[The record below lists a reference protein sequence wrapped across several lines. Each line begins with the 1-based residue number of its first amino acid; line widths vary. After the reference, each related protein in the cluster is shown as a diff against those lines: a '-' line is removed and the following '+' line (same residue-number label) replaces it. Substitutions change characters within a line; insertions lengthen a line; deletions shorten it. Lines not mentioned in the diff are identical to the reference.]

1 MCIAPD
7 GGRRLAGPET
17 AALKAAPHGIQPAG
31 LAKPAALPQKPP
43 NQRHPKS
50 DAAPFCMTADVE
62 AFMADFD
69 LGKIRNIGITA
80 HIDAGKTTTTERIL
94 YYTGVSH
101 RIGEVHD
108 GNTTTDYMDQ
118 ERERGIT
125 ITSAA
130 VTCEWKDHRI
140 NIIDTP
146 GHIDFNIEVN
156 RSLRV
161 LDGAI
166 FIIEGVAGVQPQSET
181 NWRLADRYNVPRI
194 IFINKLDRT
203 GADFFRAFAT
213 LKEKLDIV
221 ALPLQLPIGIEDSF
235 LGVIDLVEMKA
246 IIWEGGELGAKFH
259 DEEIPEAMKEQAAEY
274 RQNLLDTALSVDN
287 EAMEEYFD
295 KGDVSVETLKRC
307 IKAGAISGAFRPV
320 LCGTAFKNKGVQP
333 LLDAVLDY
341 LPSPVDVP
349 GIRVAPEEG
358 QDDDPNARRIKA
370 DPNAPFAGLAF
381 KIINDKYGTLTFV
394 RVYAGTLKSS
404 DTVMN
409 TTKGHKERIG
419 RMFQMHADKR
429 AEIKEVHAGDIAA
442 FVGLKDTGT
451 GDTLASSDDP
461 VVLERMAFPVP
472 VIDISVEPKTKEGVE
487 KMTLGL
493 QKLAGEDPSLRLKTD
508 QETGQTIL
516 SGMGEL
522 HLEIIIDRLKRE
534 YGVDANIGAPQV
546 AYRETISKS
555 HTETYTHKKQS
566 GGSGQYA
573 EVKIVFEPQERNEG
587 VLFENKVVGG
597 TVPKEYIP
605 AVEKGIRNQAD
616 TGVLAGFPTV
626 DFKYTLVDG
635 KYHDVDS
642 SALAFEI
649 AAKACFREGMKKA
662 GPIILEP
669 IMDVEITTPQ
679 DHVGD
684 VVGDLNRRRGQIQ
697 NQESSGST
705 VIVRAHVPLKEMF
718 GYISHLRSMTKGR
731 ASFTMQFHHYD
742 PVPRNI
748 ADEIMTKSA

>member
-1 MCIAPD
+1 MSGTPLE
-7 GGRRLAGPET
+7 R
-17 AALKAAPHGIQPAG
+17 
-31 LAKPAALPQKPP
+31 
-43 NQRHPKS
+43 
-50 DAAPFCMTADVE
+50 
-62 AFMADFD
+62 
-69 LGKIRNIGITA
+69 IRNIGITA
-80 HIDAGKTTTTERIL
+80 HIDAGKTTVTERIL
-94 YYTGVSH
+94 YYTGISH
-101 RIGEVHD
+101 KIGEVHD

-130 VTCEWKDHRI
+130 VTCEWKENRI

-161 LDGAI
+161 LDGAV

-203 GADFFRAFAT
+203 GADFFRAFDT

-221 ALPLQLPIGIEDSF
+221 ALAIQLPIGIEDTF
-235 LGVIDLVEMKA
+235 LGVVDLVEMNA
-246 IIWEGGELGAKFH
+246 IVWEGGELGARYH
-259 DEEIPEAMKEQAAEY
+259 VEEIPENLVEQAKEY
-274 RQNLLDTALSVDN
+274 RQILLDTALSVDN
-287 EAMEEYFD
+287 AAMEEYFEH
-295 KGDVSVETLKRC
+295 GDVAIATLKRC
-307 IKAGAISGAFRPV
+307 IKAGTIAGTFRPV

-333 LLDAVLDY
+333 LLDAVIDY

-349 GIRVAPEEG
+349 GISIAAGEG
-358 QDDDPNARRIKA
+358 EVDSDDNDRRRIKA
-370 DPNAPFAGLAF
+370 DAKAPFAGLAF

-394 RVYAGTLKSS
+394 RVYAGTLKSG

-409 TTKGHKERIG
+409 TTREHRERVG
-419 RMFQMHADKR
+419 RMFQMLADKR
-429 AEIKEVHAGDIAA
+429 AEIKEVMAGDIAA

-451 GDTLASSDDP
+451 GDTLASQDDP

-472 VIDISVEPKTKEGVE
+472 VIDISVEPKTKDSVD
-487 KMTLGL
+487 KMTMGL
-493 QKLAGEDPSLRLKTD
+493 QKLAGEDPSLRLRTD
-508 QETGQTIL
+508 QESGQTIL

-534 YGVDANIGAPQV
+534 YGVEANIGAPQV
-546 AYRETISKS
+546 AYRETISKA
-555 HTETYTHKKQS
+555 HTETYTHKKQT

-573 EVKIVFEPQERNEG
+573 EVKVVFAPLERNGG
-587 VLFENKVVGG
+587 VVFENKVVGG
-597 TVPKEYIP
+597 AVPKEYIP
-605 AVEKGIRNQAD
+605 AVEKGIKAQAD

-626 DFKYTLVDG
+626 DFKYTLIDG

-662 GPIILEP
+662 GPLILEP
-669 IMDVEITTPQ
+669 VMDVEVTTPQ

-684 VVGDLNRRRGQIQ
+684 VVGDINRRRGMIQ
-697 NQESSGST
+697 NQESAGST

-718 GYISHLRSMTKGR
+718 GYISDLRSMTKGR
-731 ASFTMQFHHYD
+731 ASFTMQFHHYE

-748 ADEIMTKSA
+748 ADEIMAKSA

>member
-1 MCIAPD
+1 MSC
-7 GGRRLAGPET
+7 GGSPVSA
-17 AALKAAPHGIQPAG
+17 
-31 LAKPAALPQKPP
+31 
-43 NQRHPKS
+43 KS
-50 DAAPFCMTADVE
+50 D
-62 AFMADFD
+62 
-69 LGKIRNIGITA
+69 LSLIRNIGITA

-101 RIGEVHD
+101 KIGEVHE
-108 GNTTTDYMDQ
+108 GNTTTDYMAQ

-130 VTCEWKDHRI
+130 VTCEWEGHRI

-203 GADFFRAFAT
+203 GADFYYAFST

-221 ALPLQLPIGIEDSF
+221 AIPLQLPIGAEENFVGVVDLIE
-235 LGVIDLVEMKA
+235 MRA

-259 DEEIPEAMKEQAAEY
+259 YEEIPADLKEKAAEA
-274 RQNLLDTALSVDN
+274 RQNLLDTALSVDDA
-287 EAMEEYFD
+287 AMEEYFD
-295 KGDVSVETLKRC
+295 KGDVDVATLKRC
-307 IKAGAISGAFRPV
+307 IKKGTIKGDFRPV

-333 LLDAVLDY
+333 LLDAVIDF
-341 LPSPVDVP
+341 LPAPNDVEGIRIAPPEDEEVDENKLPIIPVDP
-349 GIRVAPEEG
+349 DG
-358 QDDDPNARRIKA
+358 K
-370 DPNAPFAGLAF
+370 FAGLAF

-394 RVYAGTLKSS
+394 RVYRGVLKTG
-404 DTVMN
+404 DTVLN

-419 RMFQMHADKR
+419 RIYQMHADKR
-429 AEIKEVHAGDIAA
+429 EELSEVHAGDIAA
-442 FVGLKDTGT
+442 FVGLKDSQT
-451 GDTLASSDDP
+451 GDTLADPADP
-461 VVLERMAFPVP
+461 VVLERMSFPIP
-472 VIDISVEPKTKEGVE
+472 VIDISVEPKTKDGVE
-487 KMTLGL
+487 KMTLAL
-493 QKLAGEDPSLRLKTD
+493 QKLSGEDPSLRLKTD

-522 HLEIIIDRLKRE
+522 HLDIIIDRLRRE

-546 AYRETISKS
+546 AYRETITKP

-566 GGSGQYA
+566 GGSGQFA
-573 EVKIVFEPQERNEG
+573 EVKIEFAPVERNEG
-587 VLFENKVVGG
+587 ISFENKVVGG

-605 AVEKGIRNQAD
+605 AVDKGIQAQAT

-626 DFKYTLVDG
+626 DFKFTLLDG

-662 GPIILEP
+662 GPVILEP
-669 IMDVEITTPQ
+669 IMDVEVTTPN

-684 VVGDLNRRRGQIQ
+684 VVGDLNRRRGMIQ
-697 NQESSGST
+697 SQETAGST
-705 VIVRAHVPLKEMF
+705 VMVRAAVPLKEMF

-742 PVPRNI
+742 PVPRNV
-748 ADEIMTKSA
+748 AEEIMAQSA

>member
-1 MCIAPD
+1 MST
-7 GGRRLAGPET
+7 GP
-17 AALKAAPHGIQPAG
+17 L
-31 LAKPAALPQKPP
+31 
-43 NQRHPKS
+43 
-50 DAAPFCMTADVE
+50 D
-62 AFMADFD
+62 
-69 LGKIRNIGITA
+69 KIRNIGITA

-108 GNTTTDYMDQ
+108 GNTTTDYMEQ

-161 LDGAI
+161 LDGAV

-203 GADFFRAFAT
+203 GADFYRAFAT
-213 LKEKLDIV
+213 LKEKLDII
-221 ALPLQLPIGIEDSF
+221 ALPLQLPIGVEDQF
-235 LGVIDLVEMKA
+235 IGVVDLVEMKA
-246 IIWEGGELGAKFH
+246 IVWEGGELGAKFH
-259 DEEIPEAMKEQAAEY
+259 DEPIPEAMADQVAEY
-274 RQNLLDTALSVDN
+274 RQLLLDTALSVDD
-287 EAMEEYFD
+287 AGMEEYFD
-295 KGDVSVETLKRC
+295 KGDVEVATLKRA
-307 IKAGAISGAFRPV
+307 IKTGAISGAFRPV

-341 LPSPVDVP
+341 LPSPIDVP
-349 GIRVAPEEG
+349 GIQIALEEG
-358 QDDDPNARRIKA
+358 EDETVERRRIKA
-370 DPNAPFAGLAF
+370 NPSAPFAGLAF

-409 TTKGHKERIG
+409 TTKGHRERIG

-429 AEIKEVHAGDIAA
+429 AEIKEVTAGDIAA

-451 GDTLASSDDP
+451 GDTLASADDP

-472 VIDISVEPKTKEGVE
+472 VIDISVEPRTKESVE

-534 YGVDANIGAPQV
+534 YGVEANIGAPQV
-546 AYRETISKS
+546 AYRETISKA
-555 HTETYTHKKQS
+555 HTEVYTHKKQT

-573 EVKIVFEPQERNEG
+573 EVKIVFEPLERNAG
-587 VLFENKVVGG
+587 VVFENKVVGG
-597 TVPKEYIP
+597 AVPREYIP
-605 AVEKGIRNQAD
+605 AVEKGIRFQAD

-626 DFKYTLVDG
+626 DFKYSLVDG

-649 AAKACFREGMKKA
+649 AAKACFRDGMKKA

-684 VVGDLNRRRGQIQ
+684 VVGDINRRRGMIQ
-697 NQESSGST
+697 SQESSGST

-718 GYISHLRSMTKGR
+718 GYISDLRSMTKGR

-748 ADEIMTKSA
+748 ADEIMAKSA

>member
-1 MCIAPD
+1 MP
-7 GGRRLAGPET
+7 RKFSLEKT
-17 AALKAAPHGIQPAG
+17 
-31 LAKPAALPQKPP
+31 
-43 NQRHPKS
+43 
-50 DAAPFCMTADVE
+50 
-62 AFMADFD
+62 
-69 LGKIRNIGITA
+69 RNIGIMA

-94 YYTGVSH
+94 YYTG
-101 RIGEVHD
+101 RTYKIGEVHE
-108 GNTTTDYMDQ
+108 GAAVMDWMEQ
-118 ERERGIT
+118 EQERGIT

-130 VTCEWKDHRI
+130 TTATWKDHRI

-161 LDGAI
+161 LDGAV

-203 GADFFRAFAT
+203 GADYFRALGT

-221 ALPLQLPIGIEDSF
+221 AVPLQLPVGIEDKF
-235 LGVIDLVEMKA
+235 VGVVDLVEMKA
-246 IIWEGGELGAKFH
+246 IVWDGSELGASFH
-259 DEEIPEAMKEQAAEY
+259 DEPIPAELEAQAKEY
-274 RQNLLDTALSVDN
+274 RQNLLDTALSVDDA
-287 EAMEEYFD
+287 AMEEYFD

-307 IKAGAISGAFRPV
+307 IKAGTIAGTFRPV

-341 LPSPVDVP
+341 LPSPIDVP
-349 GIRVAPEEG
+349 GISVAAEEG
-358 QDDDPNARRIKA
+358 EDESAEHERRRIKA

-394 RVYAGTLKSS
+394 RVYAGTLRSG
-404 DTVMN
+404 DTVLN
-409 TTKGHKERIG
+409 TTKGNRERIG

-429 AEIKEVHAGDIAA
+429 AEIKEVQAGDIAA

-451 GDTLASSDDP
+451 GDTLASQQDP

-472 VIDISVEPKTKEGVE
+472 VIDISVEPRTKESVE
-487 KMTLGL
+487 KMSLGL
-493 QKLAGEDPSLRLKTD
+493 QKLAAEDPSLRLRTD

-534 YGVDANIGAPQV
+534 YNVEANIGAPQV
-546 AYRETISKS
+546 AYRETVTRS
-555 HTETYTHKKQS
+555 HTETYTHKKQT

-573 EVKIVFEPQERNEG
+573 EVKITFEPLERNGGVVFENA
-587 VLFENKVVGG
+587 VVGG
-597 TVPKEYIP
+597 SVPREYVP
-605 AVEKGIRNQAD
+605 AVEKGIKNQAD

-626 DFKYTLVDG
+626 DFKATLVDG

-649 AAKACFREGMKKA
+649 AAKACFRDGMKKA

-684 VVGDLNRRRGQIQ
+684 VVGDLNRRRGMIQ

-718 GYISHLRSMTKGR
+718 GYISDLRSMTKGR

-748 ADEIMTKSA
+748 ADEIMAKSA

>member
-1 MCIAPD
+1 
-7 GGRRLAGPET
+7 
-17 AALKAAPHGIQPAG
+17 
-31 LAKPAALPQKPP
+31 
-43 NQRHPKS
+43 
-50 DAAPFCMTADVE
+50 
-62 AFMADFD
+62 
-69 LGKIRNIGITA
+69 
-80 HIDAGKTTTTERIL
+80 
-94 YYTGVSH
+94 
-101 RIGEVHD
+101 
-108 GNTTTDYMDQ
+108 
-118 ERERGIT
+118 
-125 ITSAA
+125 
-130 VTCEWKDHRI
+130 
-140 NIIDTP
+140 
-146 GHIDFNIEVN
+146 
-156 RSLRV
+156 
-161 LDGAI
+161 
-166 FIIEGVAGVQPQSET
+166 
-181 NWRLADRYNVPRI
+181 
-194 IFINKLDRT
+194 
-203 GADFFRAFAT
+203 
-213 LKEKLDIV
+213 
-221 ALPLQLPIGIEDSF
+221 
-235 LGVIDLVEMKA
+235 
-246 IIWEGGELGAKFH
+246 
-259 DEEIPEAMKEQAAEY
+259 
-274 RQNLLDTALSVDN
+274 
-287 EAMEEYFD
+287 MEEYFD
-295 KGDVSVETLKRC
+295 KGDVSVATLKRC
-307 IKAGAISGAFRPV
+307 IKAGAITGAFRPV

-349 GIRVAPEEG
+349 GIMVAPPEGEE
-358 QDDDPNARRIKA
+358 QDPNARRIKA
-370 DPNAPFAGLAF
+370 DVTAPFSGLAF

-394 RVYAGTLKSS
+394 RVYSGTLKSS

-451 GDTLASSDDP
+451 GDTLAAAEDP

-522 HLEIIIDRLKRE
+522 HLEIIIDRLRRE

-573 EVKIVFEPQERNEG
+573 EVKIIFEPQERNEG

-626 DFKYTLVDG
+626 DFKYTLIDG

-684 VVGDLNRRRGQIQ
+684 VVGDLNRRRGMIQ

-705 VIVRAHVPLKEMF
+705 IIVRAHVPLKEMF

>member
-1 MCIAPD
+1 
-7 GGRRLAGPET
+7 
-17 AALKAAPHGIQPAG
+17 
-31 LAKPAALPQKPP
+31 
-43 NQRHPKS
+43 
-50 DAAPFCMTADVE
+50 MTDTPL
-62 AFMADFD
+62 D
-69 LGKIRNIGITA
+69 KIRNIGITA

-94 YYTGVSH
+94 YYTGESH

-130 VTCEWKDHRI
+130 VTCNWKDTRI

-161 LDGAI
+161 LDGAV

-203 GADFFRAFAT
+203 GADFYRAFAT

-221 ALPLQLPIGIEDSF
+221 ALPLQLPIGIEDKF
-235 LGVIDLVEMKA
+235 LGVVDLVEMKA
-246 IIWEGGELGAKFH
+246 IIWEGGELGAKYH
-259 DEEIPEAMKEQAAEY
+259 YEDIPADLVESAAKYREE
-274 RQNLLDTALSVDN
+274 LLDTALSVDTV
-287 EAMEEYFD
+287 AMEEYFEN
-295 KGDVSVETLKRC
+295 GDVAIETLKKC
-307 IKAGAISGAFRPV
+307 IKRGTIDGTFRPV

-333 LLDAVLDY
+333 LLDAVIDY
-341 LPSPVDVP
+341 LPSPIDVP
-349 GIRVAPEEG
+349 GIAVALDEG
-358 QDDDPNARRIKA
+358 VDESLHPDRRRIPANAK
-370 DPNAPFAGLAF
+370 APFAGLAF

-394 RVYAGTLKSS
+394 RVYAGTLKSG

-409 TTKGHKERIG
+409 TTKGHRERIG

-429 AEIKEVHAGDIAA
+429 AEIKEVEAGDIAA

-472 VIDISVEPKTKEGVE
+472 VIDISVEPRTKEAVE

-493 QKLAGEDPSLRLKTD
+493 QKLAGEDPSLRLRTD

-522 HLEIIIDRLKRE
+522 HLEIIIDRLRRE
-534 YGVDANIGAPQV
+534 YGVDCAIGAPQV
-546 AYRETISKS
+546 AYRETISKPW
-555 HTETYTHKKQS
+555 TETYTHKKQS

-573 EVKIVFEPQERNEG
+573 EVKIIFEPMDRNGG
-587 VLFENKVVGG
+587 VVFENKVVGG
-597 TVPKEYIP
+597 SVPREYIP
-605 AVEKGIRNQAD
+605 AVEKGIKVQAD

-662 GPIILEP
+662 SPIILEP
-669 IMDVEITTPQ
+669 IMDVEVTTPQ

-705 VIVRAHVPLKEMF
+705 VIVRAQAPLKEMF

-748 ADEIMTKSA
+748 ADEIMAKSA

>member
-1 MCIAPD
+1 MSVISE
-7 GGRRLAGPET
+7 L
-17 AALKAAPHGIQPAG
+17 
-31 LAKPAALPQKPP
+31 
-43 NQRHPKS
+43 S
-50 DAAPFCMTADVE
+50 
-62 AFMADFD
+62 
-69 LGKIRNIGITA
+69 KIRNIGITA

-101 RIGEVHD
+101 RIGEVHE

-161 LDGAI
+161 LDGAV

-181 NWRLADRYNVPRI
+181 NWRLADRYRVPRI

-203 GADFFRAFAT
+203 GADFYRAFDT

-221 ALPLQLPIGIEDSF
+221 ALPLQLPIGIEESF
-235 LGVIDLVEMKA
+235 VGVVDLVEMRA
-246 IIWEGGELGAKFH
+246 IVWEGGELGAKFGYQDIPADLKERA
-259 DEEIPEAMKEQAAEY
+259 DEA
-274 RQNLLDTALSVDN
+274 RQLLLDTALAADN
-287 EAMEEYFD
+287 EAMEEYFE
-295 KGDVSVETLKRC
+295 KGDVSVATLKRA
-307 IKAGAISGAFRPV
+307 IKKGAISGEFRPV

-341 LPSPVDVP
+341 LPAPDEVE
-349 GIRVAPEEG
+349 GIRVAAEEG
-358 QDDDPNARRIKA
+358 HEDEDPTLRRLIRI
-370 DPNAPFAGLAF
+370 DPKAPFAGLAF

-394 RVYAGTLKSS
+394 RVYSGTLKSG
-404 DTVMN
+404 DMVMN
-409 TTKGHKERIG
+409 TTKDHKERIG

-429 AEIKEVHAGDIAA
+429 AEIKEVTAGDIAA

-451 GDTLASSDDP
+451 GDTLAASEDQ
-461 VVLERMAFPVP
+461 VILERMAFPVP
-472 VIDISVEPKTKEGVE
+472 VIDISVEPRTKDAVE
-487 KMTLGL
+487 KMTLAL

-522 HLEIIIDRLKRE
+522 HLEIIIDRLRRE

-546 AYRETISKS
+546 AYRETISKP

-573 EVKIVFEPQERNEG
+573 EVKIVFEPLERNAG
-587 VLFENKVVGG
+587 IVFENKVVGG

-605 AVEKGIRNQAD
+605 AVEKGIRMQSS
-616 TGVLAGFPTV
+616 TGVLAGFQTV
-626 DFKYTLVDG
+626 DFKYTLTDG

-662 GPIILEP
+662 SPVILEP
-669 IMDVEITTPQ
+669 IMDVEVTTPQ

-684 VVGDLNRRRGQIQ
+684 VVGDLNRRRGMIQ

-705 VIVRAHVPLKEMF
+705 ILVRAQVPLKEMF

-748 ADEIMTKSA
+748 ADEIMSKSA

>member
-1 MCIAPD
+1 MS
-7 GGRRLAGPET
+7 ET
-17 AALKAAPHGIQPAG
+17 APNP
-31 LAKPAALPQKPP
+31 LA
-43 NQRHPKS
+43 R
-50 DAAPFCMTADVE
+50 
-62 AFMADFD
+62 
-69 LGKIRNIGITA
+69 IRNIGITA

-108 GNTTTDYMDQ
+108 GNTTTDYMEQ

-130 VTCEWKDHRI
+130 VTCEWKETRI

-161 LDGAI
+161 LDGAV

-203 GADFFRAFAT
+203 GADFYRAFDT
-213 LKEKLDIV
+213 LKEKLDII
-221 ALPLQLPIGIEDSF
+221 ALPLQLPIGIEDQF
-235 LGVIDLVEMKA
+235 IGVVDLVEMKA
-246 IIWEGGELGAKFH
+246 IVWEGGELGAKFH
-259 DEEIPEAMKEQAAEY
+259 DEEIPADMMEKAAEA
-274 RQNLLDTALSVDN
+274 RVVLLDTALSVDTV
-287 EAMEEYFD
+287 AMEEFFD

-307 IKAGAISGAFRPV
+307 IKLGTISGAFRPV

-333 LLDAVLDY
+333 LLDGVLDY
-341 LPSPVDVP
+341 LPSPIDVP
-349 GIRVAPEEG
+349 GIKVAAEEDDAPDRVLRVIPA
-358 QDDDPNARRIKA
+358 NSS
-370 DPNAPFAGLAF
+370 APFAGLAF

-394 RVYAGTLKSS
+394 RVYAGTLKSG

-409 TTKGHKERIG
+409 TTKDHKERIG

-451 GDTLASSDDP
+451 GDTLASADDP
-461 VVLERMAFPVP
+461 VILERMSFPVP
-472 VIDISVEPKTKEGVE
+472 VIDISVEPKTKDGVE

-508 QETGQTIL
+508 QESGQTIL

-522 HLEIIIDRLKRE
+522 HLEIIIDRLRRE
-534 YGVDANIGAPQV
+534 YGVEANIGAPQV

-555 HTETYTHKKQS
+555 HTETYTHKKQT

-573 EVKIVFEPQERNEG
+573 EVKILFEPQERNAG

-605 AVEKGIRNQAD
+605 AVEKGIRNQAE

-626 DFKYTLVDG
+626 DFKYSLVDG

-649 AAKACFREGMKKA
+649 AAKACFRDGMKRA
-662 GPIILEP
+662 APIILEP
-669 IMDVEITTPQ
+669 IMEVEVTTPQ

-684 VVGDLNRRRGQIQ
+684 VVGDLNRRRGTIQ
-697 NQESSGST
+697 SQESSGST
-705 VIVRAHVPLKEMF
+705 VIVRANVPLKEMF
-718 GYISHLRSMTKGR
+718 GYINQLRGMTKGR

-748 ADEIMTKSA
+748 ADEIMAKSA

>member
-1 MCIAPD
+1 
-7 GGRRLAGPET
+7 
-17 AALKAAPHGIQPAG
+17 
-31 LAKPAALPQKPP
+31 
-43 NQRHPKS
+43 
-50 DAAPFCMTADVE
+50 
-62 AFMADFD
+62 MATS
-69 LGKIRNIGITA
+69 LEKIRNIGITA

-94 YYTGVSH
+94 HYTGVSH
-101 RIGEVHD
+101 KIGEVHD

-161 LDGAI
+161 LDGAV

-203 GADFFRAFAT
+203 GADFYRAFAT
-213 LKEKLDIV
+213 LKDKLDII
-221 ALPLQLPIGIEDSF
+221 ALPLQLPIGIEDKF
-235 LGVIDLVEMKA
+235 IGVVDLIEMKA
-246 IIWEGGELGAKFH
+246 IVWEGGDLGAKFH
-259 DEEIPEAMKEQAAEY
+259 DEPIPADLEEQAKEY
-274 RQNLLDTALSVDN
+274 RQLLLDTAVGVDDK
-287 EAMEEYFD
+287 AMEEYFEN
-295 KGDVSVETLKRC
+295 GDVSIETLKRC
-307 IKAGAISGAFRPV
+307 IKIGTISGAFRPV

-333 LLDAVLDY
+333 LLDAVLDF
-341 LPSPVDVP
+341 LPSPIDVP
-349 GIRVAPEEG
+349 GISVAAEEG
-358 QDDDPNARRIKA
+358 EEDGEFSDRRRIKA

-381 KIINDKYGTLTFV
+381 KIINDKYGALTFV
-394 RVYAGTLKSS
+394 RVYAGTLKSG

-409 TTKGHKERIG
+409 TTKDSRERIG

-429 AEIKEVHAGDIAA
+429 AEIKEVSAGDIAA

-451 GDTLASSDDP
+451 GDTLASSEDP

-472 VIDISVEPKTKEGVE
+472 VIDISVEPKTKEAVE

-508 QETGQTIL
+508 QESGQTIL

-522 HLEIIIDRLKRE
+522 HLEIIIDRLRRE
-534 YGVDANIGAPQV
+534 YGVDCNIGAPQV
-546 AYRETISKS
+546 AYRETITKP
-555 HTETYTHKKQS
+555 HTEIYTHKKQS

-573 EVKIVFEPQERNEG
+573 EVKVIFEPAERNAG
-587 VLFENKVVGG
+587 ISFENKVVGG
-597 TVPKEYIP
+597 SVPKEYIP
-605 AVEKGIRNQAD
+605 AVEKGIRVQAD

-626 DFKYTLVDG
+626 DFKYSLVDG

-669 IMDVEITTPQ
+669 IMDVEVTTPQ

-684 VVGDLNRRRGQIQ
+684 CVGDLNRRRGMIQ
-697 NQESSGST
+697 SQDSSGST
-705 VIVRAHVPLKEMF
+705 ILVRAHVPLKEMF
-718 GYISHLRSMTKGR
+718 GYISDLRSMTKGR

-742 PVPRNI
+742 PVPRNV
-748 ADEIMTKSA
+748 ADEIMKKSA

>member
-1 MCIAPD
+1 VST
-7 GGRRLAGPET
+7 GP
-17 AALKAAPHGIQPAG
+17 L
-31 LAKPAALPQKPP
+31 
-43 NQRHPKS
+43 
-50 DAAPFCMTADVE
+50 D
-62 AFMADFD
+62 
-69 LGKIRNIGITA
+69 KIRNIGITA

-108 GNTTTDYMDQ
+108 GNTTTDYMEQ

-130 VTCEWKDHRI
+130 VTCEWKEHRI

-161 LDGAI
+161 LDGAV

-203 GADFFRAFAT
+203 GADFYRAFAT
-213 LKEKLDIV
+213 LKEKLDII
-221 ALPLQLPIGIEDSF
+221 ALPLQLPIGVEDQF
-235 LGVIDLVEMKA
+235 IGVVDLVEMKA
-246 IIWEGGELGAKFH
+246 IVWEGGELGAKFH
-259 DEEIPEAMKEQAAEY
+259 DEPIPEDMADQVAEY
-274 RQNLLDTALSVDN
+274 RQLLLDTALSVDD
-287 EAMEEYFD
+287 AGMEEYFD
-295 KGDVSVETLKRC
+295 KGDVEVATLKRA
-307 IKAGAISGAFRPV
+307 IKTGAISGAFRPV

-349 GIRVAPEEG
+349 GIQIALEEG
-358 QDDDPNARRIKA
+358 EDETVERRRIKA
-370 DPNAPFAGLAF
+370 NASAPFSGLAF

-394 RVYAGTLKSS
+394 RVYSGTLKSS

-409 TTKGHKERIG
+409 TTKGHRERIG

-429 AEIKEVHAGDIAA
+429 AEIKEVTAGDIAA

-451 GDTLASSDDP
+451 GDTLASADDP

-472 VIDISVEPKTKEGVE
+472 VIDISVEPRTKESVE

-534 YGVDANIGAPQV
+534 YGVEANIGAPQV
-546 AYRETISKS
+546 AYRETISKP
-555 HTETYTHKKQS
+555 HTEIYTHKKQT

-573 EVKIVFEPQERNEG
+573 EVKITFEPLERNAG
-587 VLFENKVVGG
+587 VVFENKVVGG
-597 TVPKEYIP
+597 SVPREYIP
-605 AVEKGIRNQAD
+605 AVEKGIRFQAD

-626 DFKYTLVDG
+626 DFKYSLIDG

-649 AAKACFREGMKKA
+649 AAKACFRDGMKKA

-684 VVGDLNRRRGQIQ
+684 VVGDINRRRGMIQ
-697 NQESSGST
+697 SQESSGST

-718 GYISHLRSMTKGR
+718 GYISDLRSMTKGR

-748 ADEIMTKSA
+748 ADEIMAKSA

>member
-1 MCIAPD
+1 VPGTSLD
-7 GGRRLAGPET
+7 RL
-17 AALKAAPHGIQPAG
+17 
-31 LAKPAALPQKPP
+31 
-43 NQRHPKS
+43 
-50 DAAPFCMTADVE
+50 
-62 AFMADFD
+62 
-69 LGKIRNIGITA
+69 RNIGITA

-108 GNTTTDYMDQ
+108 GNTTTDYMPQ

-203 GADFFRAFAT
+203 GADFFRANAS

-221 ALPLQLPIGIEDSF
+221 ALPLQLPIGIEDKF
-235 LGVIDLVEMKA
+235 LGVVDLVEMKA
-246 IIWEGGELGAKFH
+246 VIWEGIELGAKYH
-259 DEEIPEAMKEQAAEY
+259 DEPIPADLLEQAKEY
-274 RQNLLDTALSVDN
+274 RQTLLDTALSVDDA
-287 EAMEEYFD
+287 AMEEYFD
-295 KGDVSVETLKRC
+295 KGDVEVATLKRC
-307 IKAGAISGAFRPV
+307 IKAGTISGAFRPV

-333 LLDAVLDY
+333 LLDAVVDY
-341 LPSPVDVP
+341 LPSPLDVP
-349 GIRVAPEEG
+349 GISIAAGEGEEDG
-358 QDDDPNARRIKA
+358 EYSDRRRIKA
-370 DPNAPFAGLAF
+370 DPDAPFAGLAF

-394 RVYAGTLKSS
+394 RVYSGTLKSG
-404 DTVMN
+404 DTVLN
-409 TTKGHKERIG
+409 TTKGHRERIG

-429 AEIKEVHAGDIAA
+429 AEIKEVIAGDIAA
-442 FVGLKDTGT
+442 FVGLKDTVT

-472 VIDISVEPKTKEGVE
+472 VIDISVEPRTKEAVE
-487 KMTLGL
+487 KMSLGL
-493 QKLAGEDPSLRLKTD
+493 QKLAAEDPSLRLRTD
-508 QETGQTIL
+508 QESGQTIL

-522 HLEIIIDRLKRE
+522 HLEIIIDRLRRE
-534 YGVDANIGAPQV
+534 YGVEADIGAPQV
-546 AYRETISKS
+546 AYRETITRP
-555 HTETYTHKKQS
+555 HTETYTHKKQT

-573 EVKIVFEPQERNEG
+573 EVKMTFEPLERNGG
-587 VLFENKVVGG
+587 VVFENKVVGG
-597 TVPKEYIP
+597 SVPKEYIP
-605 AVEKGIRNQAD
+605 AVEKGIRVQAD

-626 DFKYTLVDG
+626 DFKYVLVDG

-649 AAKACFREGMKKA
+649 AAKACFRDGMKKA
-662 GPIILEP
+662 APIILEP
-669 IMDVEITTPQ
+669 IMDVEVTTPN

-684 VVGDLNRRRGQIQ
+684 VVGDLNRRRGMIQ

-718 GYISHLRSMTKGR
+718 GYISDLRSMTKGR

-748 ADEIMTKSA
+748 ADEIMAKSA

>member
-1 MCIAPD
+1 
-7 GGRRLAGPET
+7 
-17 AALKAAPHGIQPAG
+17 
-31 LAKPAALPQKPP
+31 
-43 NQRHPKS
+43 
-50 DAAPFCMTADVE
+50 
-62 AFMADFD
+62 
-69 LGKIRNIGITA
+69 
-80 HIDAGKTTTTERIL
+80 
-94 YYTGVSH
+94 
-101 RIGEVHD
+101 
-108 GNTTTDYMDQ
+108 
-118 ERERGIT
+118 
-125 ITSAA
+125 
-130 VTCEWKDHRI
+130 
-140 NIIDTP
+140 
-146 GHIDFNIEVN
+146 
-156 RSLRV
+156 
-161 LDGAI
+161 
-166 FIIEGVAGVQPQSET
+166 
-181 NWRLADRYNVPRI
+181 VPRI

-203 GADFFRAFAT
+203 GADFYRAFDT

-221 ALPLQLPIGIEDSF
+221 ALPLQLPIGIEDNF
-235 LGVIDLVEMKA
+235 LGVVDLVEMKA

-259 DEEIPEAMKEQAAEY
+259 DEEIPADLKAKADEY
-274 RQNLLDTALSVDN
+274 RQNLLDTALSVDTV
-287 EAMEEYFD
+287 AMEEYFE

-307 IKAGAISGAFRPV
+307 IKQGAITGAFRPV

-349 GIRVAPEEG
+349 GIKVAPEEG
-358 QDDDPNARRIKA
+358 HEDDPNARRIKA
-370 DPNAPFAGLAF
+370 DPSKPFAGLAF
-381 KIINDKYGTLTFV
+381 KIINDKYGSLTFV
-394 RVYAGTLKSS
+394 RVYAGTLKSGDS
-404 DTVMN
+404 VLN

-429 AEIKEVHAGDIAA
+429 AEVKEVVAGDIAA

-451 GDTLASSDDP
+451 GDTLAAAEDP

-493 QKLAGEDPSLRLKTD
+493 QKLASEDPSLRLKTD

-522 HLEIIIDRLKRE
+522 HLEIIIDRLRRE

-546 AYRETISKS
+546 AYRETISKE

-573 EVKIVFEPQERNEG
+573 EVKIIFSPQERNEG
-587 VLFENKVVGG
+587 ILFENKVVGG
-597 TVPKEYIP
+597 AIPKEYIP
-605 AVEKGIRNQAD
+605 AVEKGIKNQAD

-662 GPIILEP
+662 SPIILEP

-684 VVGDLNRRRGQIQ
+684 VVGDLNRRRGMIQ

-705 VIVRAHVPLKEMF
+705 ILVRAHVPLKEMF

-742 PVPRNI
+742 PVPRNV
-748 ADEIMTKSA
+748 ADEIMAKSA

>member
-1 MCIAPD
+1 MSTMPLD
-7 GGRRLAGPET
+7 R
-17 AALKAAPHGIQPAG
+17 
-31 LAKPAALPQKPP
+31 
-43 NQRHPKS
+43 
-50 DAAPFCMTADVE
+50 
-62 AFMADFD
+62 
-69 LGKIRNIGITA
+69 IRNIGITA

-130 VTCEWKDHRI
+130 VTCEWKENRI

-161 LDGAI
+161 LDGAV

-181 NWRLADRYNVPRI
+181 NWRLADRYKVPRI

-203 GADFFRAFAT
+203 GADFYRAFAT

-221 ALPLQLPIGIEDSF
+221 ALPLQLPIGVEDGF
-235 LGVIDLVEMKA
+235 LGVVDLVEMKA
-246 IIWEGGELGAKFH
+246 IVWEGGELGAKYH
-259 DEEIPEAMKEQAAEY
+259 YEDIPADMAGLVEEH
-274 RQNLLDTALSVDN
+274 RQTLLDTALSVDT

-295 KGDVSVETLKRC
+295 KGDVSIETLKRC
-307 IKAGAISGAFRPV
+307 IKRGTIDGTFRPV

-333 LLDAVLDY
+333 LLDAVIDY

-349 GIRVAPEEG
+349 GIAVALEEG
-358 QDDDPNARRIKA
+358 EEDGDNPNRRRIPANPK
-370 DPNAPFAGLAF
+370 APFAGLAF

-394 RVYAGTLKSS
+394 RVYAGTLKSG
-404 DTVMN
+404 DMVQN
-409 TTKGHKERIG
+409 TTKGHRERIG

-429 AEIKEVHAGDIAA
+429 AEIKEVEAGDIAA

-451 GDTLASSDDP
+451 GDTLASNDDP

-472 VIDISVEPKTKEGVE
+472 VIDISVEPRTKEAVE

-493 QKLAGEDPSLRLKTD
+493 QKLAGEDPSLRLRTD

-522 HLEIIIDRLKRE
+522 HLEIIIDRLRRE
-534 YGVDANIGAPQV
+534 YGVDCNIGAPQV
-546 AYRETISKS
+546 AYRETISKP

-573 EVKIVFEPQERNEG
+573 EVKIIFEPLERNVG
-587 VLFENKVVGG
+587 VVFENKVVGG
-597 TVPKEYIP
+597 SVPREYIP
-605 AVEKGIRNQAD
+605 AVEKGIRVQAD

-649 AAKACFREGMKKA
+649 AAKACFRDGMKLA

-684 VVGDLNRRRGQIQ
+684 VVGDLNRRRGMIQ

-742 PVPRNI
+742 PVPRNV
-748 ADEIMTKSA
+748 ADEIMKKSA

>member
-1 MCIAPD
+1 VS
-7 GGRRLAGPET
+7 ET
-17 AALKAAPHGIQPAG
+17 PLD
-31 LAKPAALPQKPP
+31 
-43 NQRHPKS
+43 R
-50 DAAPFCMTADVE
+50 
-62 AFMADFD
+62 
-69 LGKIRNIGITA
+69 IRNIGITA

-101 RIGEVHD
+101 KIGEVHD
-108 GNTTTDYMDQ
+108 GNTTTDYMEQ

-130 VTCEWKDHRI
+130 VTCEWKDNRI

-161 LDGAI
+161 LDGAV

-203 GADFFRAFAT
+203 GADFYRAFDT

-221 ALPLQLPIGIEDSF
+221 ALPLQLPIGEEDKF
-235 LGVIDLVEMKA
+235 LGVVDLVEMKA

-259 DEEIPEAMKEQAAEY
+259 DEPIPADLAEKAAEY
-274 RQNLLDTALSVDN
+274 RQNLLDTALAVDD
-287 EAMEEYFD
+287 AGMEEYFE
-295 KGDVSVETLKRC
+295 KGDVSVETLKRA
-307 IKAGAISGAFRPV
+307 IKRGTIDGTFRPV

-333 LLDAVLDY
+333 LLDAVIDY

-349 GIRVAPEEG
+349 GIAVALEEG
-358 QDDDPNARRIKA
+358 QDEADHPDRRRIKA
-370 DPNAPFAGLAF
+370 DPKAPFAGLAF

-394 RVYAGTLKSS
+394 RVYSGTLRTG
-404 DTVMN
+404 DMVQN
-409 TTKGHKERIG
+409 TTKGHRERIG

-429 AEIKEVHAGDIAA
+429 AEIKEVEAGDIAA

-451 GDTLASSDDP
+451 GDTLASNDDP

-472 VIDISVEPKTKEGVE
+472 VIDISVEPRTKEAVE

-493 QKLAGEDPSLRLKTD
+493 QKLAGEDPSLRLRTD

-522 HLEIIIDRLKRE
+522 HLEIIIDRLRRE
-534 YGVDANIGAPQV
+534 YNVDCNIGAPQV
-546 AYRETISKS
+546 AYRETISKT

-573 EVKIVFEPQERNEG
+573 EVKIIFEPQERNAG
-587 VLFENKVVGG
+587 VTFENKVVGG
-597 TVPKEYIP
+597 AVPKEYIP
-605 AVEKGIRNQAD
+605 AVEKGIKVQAD

-662 GPIILEP
+662 SPIILEP

-684 VVGDLNRRRGQIQ
+684 VVGDLNRRRGMIQ

-705 VIVRAHVPLKEMF
+705 VIVRAQVPLKEMF

-748 ADEIMTKSA
+748 ADEIMAKSA

>member
-1 MCIAPD
+1 MA
-7 GGRRLAGPET
+7 ET
-17 AALKAAPHGIQPAG
+17 
-31 LAKPAALPQKPP
+31 
-43 NQRHPKS
+43 
-50 DAAPFCMTADVE
+50 
-62 AFMADFD
+62 D
-69 LGKIRNIGITA
+69 LNKIRNIGITA

-101 RIGEVHD
+101 KIGEVHD

-130 VTCEWKDHRI
+130 VTCAWKDHRI

-221 ALPLQLPIGIEDSF
+221 ALPLQLPIGIEDKF
-235 LGVIDLVEMKA
+235 LGVVDLVEMKA

-259 DEEIPEAMKEQAAEY
+259 DEPIPEDLAEKAAEY
-274 RQNLLDTALSVDN
+274 RQNLLDTALSVD
-287 EAMEEYFD
+287 EKAMEEYFD

-307 IKAGAISGAFRPV
+307 IKKGAIAGDFRPV

-341 LPSPVDVP
+341 LPSPIDVP
-349 GIRVAPEEG
+349 GIAVALDEG
-358 QDDDPNARRIKA
+358 EDEADHPDRRRIKA
-370 DPNAPFAGLAF
+370 DPKAPFAGLAF

-394 RVYAGTLKSS
+394 RVYAGTLKSG

-409 TTKGHKERIG
+409 TTKDHRERIG

-429 AEIKEVHAGDIAA
+429 AEIKEVEAGDIAA

-451 GDTLASSDDP
+451 GDTLAAAEDP

-472 VIDISVEPKTKEGVE
+472 VIDISVEPKTKESVE
-487 KMTLGL
+487 KMTIGL
-493 QKLAGEDPSLRLKTD
+493 QKLAGEDPSLRLRTD

-522 HLEIIIDRLKRE
+522 HLEIIIDRLRRE
-534 YGVDANIGAPQV
+534 YAVEANVGAPQV
-546 AYRETISKS
+546 AYRETIARS

-573 EVKIVFEPQERNEG
+573 EVKVIFEPLERNAG
-587 VLFENKVVGG
+587 IVFENKVVGG
-597 TVPKEYIP
+597 AIPKEYIP

-662 GPIILEP
+662 TPIILEP

-684 VVGDLNRRRGQIQ
+684 VVGDINRRRGTIQ
-697 NQESSGST
+697 SQESSGST
-705 VIVRAHVPLKEMF
+705 VVVRVQVPLKEMF
-718 GYISHLRSMTKGR
+718 GYISDLRSMTKGR

-748 ADEIMTKSA
+748 ADEIMSKSA

>member
-1 MCIAPD
+1 MSVTPLD
-7 GGRRLAGPET
+7 
-17 AALKAAPHGIQPAG
+17 
-31 LAKPAALPQKPP
+31 
-43 NQRHPKS
+43 
-50 DAAPFCMTADVE
+50 
-62 AFMADFD
+62 
-69 LGKIRNIGITA
+69 KIRNIGITA

-101 RIGEVHD
+101 KIGEVHD
-108 GNTTTDYMDQ
+108 GNTTTDYMEQ

-130 VTCEWKDHRI
+130 VTCEWKDTRI

-181 NWRLADRYNVPRI
+181 NWRLADRYKVPRI

-213 LKEKLDIV
+213 LKEKLDII
-221 ALPLQLPIGIEDSF
+221 ALPLQLPIGTEDHF
-235 LGVIDLVEMKA
+235 LGVVDLVEMKA
-246 IIWEGGELGAKFH
+246 IIWEGGELGAKYH
-259 DEEIPEAMKEQAAEY
+259 YEDIPADMAEVVEEH
-274 RQNLLDTALSVDN
+274 RQTLLDTALSVDT

-295 KGDVSVETLKRC
+295 KGEVSIETLKRC
-307 IKAGAISGAFRPV
+307 IKRGTIDGTFRPV

-333 LLDAVLDY
+333 LLDAVIDY

-349 GIRVAPEEG
+349 GIAIALEEG
-358 QDDDPNARRIKA
+358 EEDGDNPNRRRIPANPK
-370 DPNAPFAGLAF
+370 APFAGLAF

-394 RVYAGTLKSS
+394 RVYAGTLKSG
-404 DTVMN
+404 DMVMN
-409 TTKGHKERIG
+409 TTKGHRERIG

-429 AEIKEVHAGDIAA
+429 AEIKEVEAGDIAA

-451 GDTLASSDDP
+451 GDTLASNDDP
-461 VVLERMAFPVP
+461 VILERMAFPVP
-472 VIDISVEPKTKEGVE
+472 VIDISVEPRTKEAVE

-493 QKLAGEDPSLRLKTD
+493 QKLAGEDPSLRLRTD

-522 HLEIIIDRLKRE
+522 HLEIIIDRLRRE
-534 YGVDANIGAPQV
+534 YGVDCNIGAPQV
-546 AYRETISKS
+546 AYRETISKP

-573 EVKIVFEPQERNEG
+573 EVKIIFEPLERNTG
-587 VLFENKVVGG
+587 VVFENKVVGG
-597 TVPKEYIP
+597 SVPKEYIP
-605 AVEKGIRNQAD
+605 AVEKGIKVQAD

-626 DFKYTLVDG
+626 DFKYTLIDG

-649 AAKACFREGMKKA
+649 AAKACFREGMKNA
-662 GPIILEP
+662 TPIILEP
-669 IMDVEITTPQ
+669 IMDVEVTTPQ

-684 VVGDLNRRRGQIQ
+684 VVGDLNRRRGMIQ

-742 PVPRNI
+742 PVPRNV
-748 ADEIMTKSA
+748 ADEIMKKSA

>member
-1 MCIAPD
+1 MSLWEVRVSAHSE
-7 GGRRLAGPET
+7 LS
-17 AALKAAPHGIQPAG
+17 H
-31 LAKPAALPQKPP
+31 
-43 NQRHPKS
+43 
-50 DAAPFCMTADVE
+50 
-62 AFMADFD
+62 
-69 LGKIRNIGITA
+69 IRNIGITA

-94 YYTGVSH
+94 FYTGVSH
-101 RIGEVHD
+101 RIGEVHE

-161 LDGAI
+161 LDGAV

-181 NWRLADRYNVPRI
+181 NWRLADRYNVPRV

-203 GADFFRAFAT
+203 GADFYRAFDT

-221 ALPLQLPIGIEDSF
+221 ALPLQLPIGVEDGF
-235 LGVIDLVEMKA
+235 IGVVDLVEMKA
-246 IIWEGGELGAKFH
+246 IVWEGGELGAKFH
-259 DEEIPEAMKEQAAEY
+259 DEPIPADMVERANEA
-274 RQNLLDTALSVDN
+274 RQLLLDTALAADN
-287 EAMEEYFD
+287 EAMEEYFE
-295 KGDVSVETLKRC
+295 KGDVSVATLKRA
-307 IKAGAISGAFRPV
+307 IKKGTISGEFRPV

-341 LPSPVDVP
+341 LPAPDEVE
-349 GIRVAPEEG
+349 GIRVAAEEG
-358 QDDDPNARRIKA
+358 HEDEDPTLRRLIRIDSKA
-370 DPNAPFAGLAF
+370 SFAGLAF

-394 RVYAGTLKSS
+394 RVYSGTLKSG
-404 DTVMN
+404 DMVLN
-409 TTKGHKERIG
+409 TTKDHKERIG

-451 GDTLASSDDP
+451 GDTLASADDP

-472 VIDISVEPKTKEGVE
+472 VIDISVEPKTKDGVE
-487 KMTLGL
+487 KMTLAL

-522 HLEIIIDRLKRE
+522 HLEIIIDRLRRE

-546 AYRETISKS
+546 AYRETISKP
-555 HTETYTHKKQS
+555 HTEIYTHKKQS

-573 EVKIVFEPQERNEG
+573 EVKIVFEPLPRNDG
-587 VLFENKVVGG
+587 IVFENKVVGG
-597 TVPKEYIP
+597 TVPREYIP
-605 AVEKGIRNQAD
+605 AVEKGIRMQSS
-616 TGVLAGFPTV
+616 TGVLAGFQTV
-626 DFKYTLVDG
+626 DFKFTLTDG

-662 GPIILEP
+662 SPVILEP
-669 IMDVEITTPQ
+669 IMDVEVTTPQ

-684 VVGDLNRRRGQIQ
+684 VVGDLNRRRGMIQ

-705 VIVRAHVPLKEMF
+705 VLVRAQVPLKEMF

-748 ADEIMTKSA
+748 AEEIMTKSA

>member
-1 MCIAPD
+1 M
-7 GGRRLAGPET
+7 AGPD
-17 AALKAAPHGIQPAG
+17 
-31 LAKPAALPQKPP
+31 LA
-43 NQRHPKS
+43 H
-50 DAAPFCMTADVE
+50 
-62 AFMADFD
+62 
-69 LGKIRNIGITA
+69 IRNIGITA

-108 GNTTTDYMDQ
+108 GNTTTDYMEQ

-130 VTCEWKDHRI
+130 VTCQWKDHRI

-181 NWRLADRYNVPRI
+181 NWRLADRYNVPRL

-203 GADFFRAFAT
+203 GADFYRSFDT

-221 ALPLQLPIGIEDSF
+221 ALPLQLPIGIEDTF
-235 LGVIDLVEMKA
+235 TGLVDLVEMKA
-246 IIWEGGELGAKFH
+246 IVWEGGELGAKYH
-259 DEEIPEAMKEQAAEY
+259 DEPIPADLAVAAAEH
-274 RQNLLDTALSVDN
+274 RQTLLDTALSVDDA
-287 EAMEEYFD
+287 AMEEYFE

-307 IKAGAISGAFRPV
+307 IKAGTISGAFRPV

-349 GIRVAPEEG
+349 GIAVATEEG
-358 QDDDPNARRIKA
+358 DDETVERRRIKA

-394 RVYAGTLKSS
+394 RVYAGTLRSG
-404 DTVMN
+404 DTVQN
-409 TTKGHKERIG
+409 TTREHRERIG

-451 GDTLASSDDP
+451 GDTLASADDP
-461 VVLERMAFPVP
+461 VILERMAFPVP
-472 VIDISVEPKTKEGVE
+472 VIDISVEPRTKESVE

-493 QKLAGEDPSLRLKTD
+493 QKLAGEDPSLRLRTD

-522 HLEIIIDRLKRE
+522 HLEIIIDRLRRE
-534 YGVDANIGAPQV
+534 YSVEADVGAPQV
-546 AYRETISKS
+546 AYRETISRP
-555 HTETYTHKKQS
+555 HIEIYTHKKQT

-573 EVKIVFEPQERNEG
+573 EVKIGFEPLERNGG
-587 VLFENKVVGG
+587 VVFENKVVGG
-597 TVPKEYIP
+597 SVPREYIP
-605 AVEKGIRNQAD
+605 AVEKGIRVQAD

-626 DFKYTLVDG
+626 DFKYTLLDG

-649 AAKACFREGMKKA
+649 AAKACFRDGMKKA

-669 IMDVEITTPQ
+669 VMDVEVTTPQ

-684 VVGDLNRRRGQIQ
+684 VVGDLNRRRGMIQ

-705 VIVRAHVPLKEMF
+705 IIVRAHVPLKEMF
-718 GYISHLRSMTKGR
+718 GYISDLRSMTKGR

-748 ADEIMTKSA
+748 ADEIMAKSA

>member
-1 MCIAPD
+1 MAHSLD
-7 GGRRLAGPET
+7 GRRFAVSVTPLD
-17 AALKAAPHGIQPAG
+17 
-31 LAKPAALPQKPP
+31 
-43 NQRHPKS
+43 R
-50 DAAPFCMTADVE
+50 
-62 AFMADFD
+62 
-69 LGKIRNIGITA
+69 IRNIGITA

-101 RIGEVHD
+101 KIGEVHD

-130 VTCEWKDHRI
+130 VTCEWKDTRI

-203 GADFFRAFAT
+203 GADFYRAFDT
-213 LKEKLDIV
+213 LLEKLDIV
-221 ALPLQLPIGIEDSF
+221 ALPLQLPIGVEDGF
-235 LGVIDLVEMKA
+235 LGVVDLVEMKA
-246 IIWEGGELGAKFH
+246 IIWEGGELGAKYH
-259 DEEIPEAMKEQAAEY
+259 YEDIPADMAELVATH
-274 RQNLLDTALSVDN
+274 RQTLLDTALSVD
-287 EAMEEYFD
+287 EKAMEEYFD
-295 KGDVSVETLKRC
+295 KGDVSIETMKRC
-307 IKAGAISGAFRPV
+307 IKRGTIDGTFRPV

-333 LLDAVLDY
+333 LLDAVIDY
-341 LPSPVDVP
+341 LPSPIDVP
-349 GIRVAPEEG
+349 GIAVAVEEG
-358 QDDDPNARRIKA
+358 DDEEHIANRRRIKA
-370 DPNAPFAGLAF
+370 DPKAPFSGLAF

-394 RVYAGTLKSS
+394 RVYSGTLKSG

-409 TTKGHKERIG
+409 TTKDHRERIG

-429 AEIKEVHAGDIAA
+429 AEIKEVEAGDIAA

-451 GDTLASSDDP
+451 GDTLASADDP
-461 VVLERMAFPVP
+461 VILERMAFPVP
-472 VIDISVEPKTKEGVE
+472 VIDISVEPRTKEAVE

-493 QKLAGEDPSLRLKTD
+493 QKLAGEDPSLRLRTD

-522 HLEIIIDRLKRE
+522 HLEIIIDRLRRE
-534 YGVDANIGAPQV
+534 YGVDCNIGAPQV
-546 AYRETISKS
+546 AYRETISKA

-573 EVKIVFEPQERNEG
+573 EVKIIFEPLERNVG
-587 VLFENKVVGG
+587 VQFENKVVGG
-597 TVPKEYIP
+597 SVPKEYIP
-605 AVEKGIRNQAD
+605 AVEKGIRVQAD

-626 DFKYTLVDG
+626 DFKYTLIDG

-649 AAKACFREGMKKA
+649 ASKACFREGMKLA

-669 IMDVEITTPQ
+669 IMDVEVTTPQ

-742 PVPRNI
+742 PVPRNV
-748 ADEIMTKSA
+748 ADEIMKKSA

>member
-1 MCIAPD
+1 MS
-7 GGRRLAGPET
+7 E
-17 AALKAAPHGIQPAG
+17 
-31 LAKPAALPQKPP
+31 
-43 NQRHPKS
+43 KS
-50 DAAPFCMTADVE
+50 D
-62 AFMADFD
+62 
-69 LGKIRNIGITA
+69 LSLIRNIGITA

-101 RIGEVHD
+101 KIGEVHE

-130 VTCEWKDHRI
+130 VTCEWDGHRI

-161 LDGAI
+161 LDGAV

-203 GADFFRAFAT
+203 GADFYRAFDT

-221 ALPLQLPIGIEDSF
+221 AIPLQLPIGAEENF
-235 LGVIDLVEMKA
+235 VGVVDLVEMRA

-259 DEEIPEAMKEQAAEY
+259 YAEIPDELKEKAAEA
-274 RQNLLDTALSVDN
+274 RQELLDTALAVDN
-287 EAMEEYFD
+287 AAMEEYFD
-295 KGDVSVETLKRC
+295 KGDVDVATLKRC
-307 IKAGAISGAFRPV
+307 IKKGTISGEFRPV

-333 LLDAVLDY
+333 LLDAVIDY
-341 LPSPVDVP
+341 LPAPDDVAGIRIAPPEGEEVDENALPIIPVDP
-349 GIRVAPEEG
+349 DG
-358 QDDDPNARRIKA
+358 K
-370 DPNAPFAGLAF
+370 FAGLAF

-394 RVYAGTLKSS
+394 RVYRGVLRSGDS
-404 DTVMN
+404 VLN
-409 TTKGHKERIG
+409 TTKDHKERIG
-419 RMFQMHADKR
+419 RIFQMHADKR
-429 AEIKEVHAGDIAA
+429 QEVKEVHAGDIAA
-442 FVGLKDTGT
+442 FVGLKDTQT
-451 GDTLASSDDP
+451 GDTLADAADP
-461 VVLERMAFPVP
+461 VVLERMSFPVP
-472 VIDISVEPKTKEGVE
+472 VIDISVEPKTKDGVE
-487 KMTLGL
+487 KMTLAL

-522 HLEIIIDRLKRE
+522 HLDIIIDRLRRE

-546 AYRETISKS
+546 AYRETITQP
-555 HTETYTHKKQS
+555 HVETYTHKKQS
-566 GGSGQYA
+566 GGSGQFA
-573 EVKIVFEPQERNEG
+573 EVKIEFAPLERNQEIQ
-587 VLFENKVVGG
+587 FENKVVGG

-605 AVEKGIRNQAD
+605 AVEKGIRMQST

-626 DFKYTLVDG
+626 DFKFTLLDG

-662 GPIILEP
+662 GPVILEP
-669 IMDVEITTPQ
+669 IMDVEVTTPN

-684 VVGDLNRRRGQIQ
+684 VVGDLNRRRGMIQ

-705 VIVRAHVPLKEMF
+705 VMVRALVPLKEMF
-718 GYISHLRSMTKGR
+718 GYISHLRSITKGR

-742 PVPRNI
+742 PVPRNV
-748 ADEIMTKSA
+748 AEEIVAKSA

>member
-1 MCIAPD
+1 M
-7 GGRRLAGPET
+7 AG
-17 AALKAAPHGIQPAG
+17 
-31 LAKPAALPQKPP
+31 KPL
-43 NQRHPKS
+43 
-50 DAAPFCMTADVE
+50 E
-62 AFMADFD
+62 
-69 LGKIRNIGITA
+69 KIRNIGITA

-94 YYTGVSH
+94 YYTGMSH

-130 VTCEWKDHRI
+130 VTCAWKDYQI

-161 LDGAI
+161 LDGAV

-203 GADFFRAFAT
+203 GADFFRAFDT

-221 ALPLQLPIGIEDSF
+221 AVPMQLPVGAEDQ
-235 LGVIDLVEMKA
+235 LVGLVDLVEMKA
-246 IIWEGGELGAKFH
+246 MIWEGGDLGAKFH
-259 DEEIPEAMKEQAAEY
+259 EAPIPEDMMEQAQEY
-274 RQNLLDTALSVDN
+274 RQNLLDTALSVDDA
-287 EAMEEYFD
+287 AMEEYFD

-307 IKAGAISGAFRPV
+307 VKIGTVAGTFRPV
-320 LCGTAFKNKGVQP
+320 FCGSAFKNKGVQP

-341 LPSPVDVP
+341 LPSPKDIA
-349 GIRVAPEEG
+349 GIKVAAEEDEAEDAERRVIPP
-358 QDDDPNARRIKA
+358 DP
-370 DPNAPFAGLAF
+370 DGHFAGLAF
-381 KIINDKYGTLTFV
+381 KIINDKYGSLTFT
-394 RVYAGTLKSS
+394 RIYSGSLKSG
-404 DTVMN
+404 DTVLN

-419 RMFQMHADKR
+419 RMYQMHADKR
-429 AEIKEVHAGDIAA
+429 EEVKEVFAGDIAA
-442 FVGLKDTGT
+442 FVGLKDTTT
-451 GDTLASSDDP
+451 GDTLAAAEDP

-472 VIDISVEPKTKEGVE
+472 VIDISVEPRTKDAVE
-487 KMTLGL
+487 KMTLAL
-493 QKLAGEDPSLRLKTD
+493 QKLAAEDPSLQLKTD

-522 HLEIIIDRLKRE
+522 HLEIIIDRLRRE
-534 YGVDANIGAPQV
+534 YNVDANIGAPQV
-546 AYRETISKS
+546 AYRETISRP

-566 GGSGQYA
+566 GGSGQFA
-573 EVKIVFEPQERNEG
+573 EVKIAFEPLERNAG
-587 VLFENKVVGG
+587 IHFENKVVGG
-597 TVPKEYIP
+597 SVPKEYIP
-605 AVEKGIRNQAD
+605 AVEKGIRMQAD

-626 DFKYTLVDG
+626 DFKYTLLDG

-649 AAKACFREGMKKA
+649 AAKACFREGMRKST
-662 GPIILEP
+662 PVILEP
-669 IMDVEITTPQ
+669 VMDVEVTTPQ

-684 VVGDLNRRRGQIQ
+684 VVGDLNRRRGMIQ

-705 VIVRAHVPLKEMF
+705 VIVRAQVPLKEMF
-718 GYISHLRSMTKGR
+718 GYISQLRSMTKGR
-731 ASFTMQFHHYD
+731 ASFTMQFNHYD

-748 ADEIMTKSA
+748 ADEIMAKTA

>member
-1 MCIAPD
+1 VTSTAP
-7 GGRRLAGPET
+7 L
-17 AALKAAPHGIQPAG
+17 G
-31 LAKPAALPQKPP
+31 L
-43 NQRHPKS
+43 
-50 DAAPFCMTADVE
+50 
-62 AFMADFD
+62 
-69 LGKIRNIGITA
+69 IRNIGITA

-101 RIGEVHD
+101 KIGEVHD

-130 VTCEWKDHRI
+130 VTCEWKGYRI

-161 LDGAI
+161 LDGAV
-166 FIIEGVAGVQPQSET
+166 FILEGVAGVQPQSET

-203 GADFFRAFAT
+203 GADFYRAFDT

-221 ALPLQLPIGIEDSF
+221 ALPLQLPIGIEENF
-235 LGVIDLVEMKA
+235 IGVVDLVEMKA
-246 IIWEGGELGAKFH
+246 IIWEGGELGAAFH
-259 DEEIPEAMKEQAAEY
+259 DAPIPDDLVEKAAEY
-274 RQNLLDTALSVDN
+274 REALLDTALSVDTV
-287 EAMEEYFD
+287 AMEEYFE

-341 LPSPVDVP
+341 LPSPIDVP
-349 GIRVAPEEG
+349 GIKVAAEEG
-358 QDDDPNARRIKA
+358 EDETPEALAKRRVIPA
-370 DPNAPFAGLAF
+370 NPEAPFAGLAF

-394 RVYAGTLKSS
+394 RVYSGMLKSG

-409 TTKGHKERIG
+409 TTKGHRERIG

-429 AEIKEVHAGDIAA
+429 AEIKEVSAGDIAA

-451 GDTLASSDDP
+451 GDTLAGAEDQ

-522 HLEIIIDRLKRE
+522 HLEIIIDRLRRE

-546 AYRETISKS
+546 AYRETISRA

-573 EVKIVFEPQERNEG
+573 EVKIIFEPQARNEG

-597 TVPKEYIP
+597 SIPREYIP
-605 AVEKGIRNQAD
+605 AVEKGIRMQAD
-616 TGVLAGFPTV
+616 TGVLAGFQTV
-626 DFKYTLVDG
+626 DFKYILVDG

-669 IMDVEITTPQ
+669 IMDVEVTTPN

-684 VVGDLNRRRGQIQ
+684 VVGDLNRRRGMIQ

-742 PVPRNI
+742 PVPRNV
-748 ADEIMTKSA
+748 ADEIMAKSA

>member
-1 MCIAPD
+1 VSGTTSTI
-7 GGRRLAGPET
+7 T
-17 AALKAAPHGIQPAG
+17 AL
-31 LAKPAALPQKPP
+31 
-43 NQRHPKS
+43 
-50 DAAPFCMTADVE
+50 E
-62 AFMADFD
+62 
-69 LGKIRNIGITA
+69 KIRNIGITA

-101 RIGEVHD
+101 RIGEVHE
-108 GNTTTDYMDQ
+108 GNTTTDYMEQ

-130 VTCEWKDHRI
+130 VTCEWKGNRI

-161 LDGAI
+161 LDGAV

-203 GADFFRAFAT
+203 GADFYRAFDT

-221 ALPLQLPIGIEDSF
+221 ALPLQLPIGIEETF
-235 LGVIDLVEMKA
+235 IGVVDLVEMKA
-246 IIWEGGELGAKFH
+246 IVWEGGELGAKFH
-259 DEEIPEAMKEQAAEY
+259 DEEIPADLLERAREH
-274 RQNLLDTALSVDN
+274 RQTLLDTALSVDDA
-287 EAMEEYFD
+287 AMEEYFD

-307 IKAGAISGAFRPV
+307 IKTGTISGAFRPV

-341 LPSPVDVP
+341 LPSPIDVP
-349 GIRVAPEEG
+349 GIAVAAEIGEDEVTG
-358 QDDDPNARRIKA
+358 HDRRRIKA

-394 RVYAGTLKSS
+394 RVYAGTLKSG
-404 DTVMN
+404 DTVLN
-409 TTKGHKERIG
+409 TTKENKERIG

-451 GDTLASSDDP
+451 GDTLAAAEDP

-472 VIDISVEPKTKEGVE
+472 VIDISVEPKTKDGVE

-522 HLEIIIDRLKRE
+522 HLEIIIDRLRRE

-546 AYRETISKS
+546 AYRETISRP
-555 HTETYTHKKQS
+555 HTETYTHKKQT

-573 EVKIVFEPQERNEG
+573 EVKIIFEPLERNQG
-587 VLFENKVVGG
+587 VVFENKVVGG
-597 TVPKEYIP
+597 SIPKEYIP
-605 AVEKGIRNQAD
+605 AVEKGIRAQCE

-626 DFKYTLVDG
+626 DFKYSLVDG

-649 AAKACFREGMKKA
+649 AAKACFRDGMKKA
-662 GPIILEP
+662 SPIILEP
-669 IMDVEITTPQ
+669 IMDVEVTTPQ
-679 DHVGD
+679 DHIGD
-684 VVGDLNRRRGQIQ
+684 VVGDLNRRRGVIQ
-697 NQESSGST
+697 SQDSTGST
-705 VIVRAHVPLKEMF
+705 VMVRAHAPLKEMF
-718 GYISHLRSMTKGR
+718 GYISNLRGMTKGR

-748 ADEIMTKSA
+748 ADEIMAKSA

>member
-1 MCIAPD
+1 VSGTPLE
-7 GGRRLAGPET
+7 R
-17 AALKAAPHGIQPAG
+17 
-31 LAKPAALPQKPP
+31 
-43 NQRHPKS
+43 
-50 DAAPFCMTADVE
+50 
-62 AFMADFD
+62 
-69 LGKIRNIGITA
+69 IRNIGITA
-80 HIDAGKTTTTERIL
+80 HIDAGKTTVTERIL
-94 YYTGVSH
+94 YYTGISH
-101 RIGEVHD
+101 KIGEVHD

-130 VTCEWKDHRI
+130 VTCEWKENRI

-161 LDGAI
+161 LDGAV

-203 GADFFRAFAT
+203 GADFFRAFDT

-221 ALPLQLPIGIEDSF
+221 ALAIQLPIGIEDTF
-235 LGVIDLVEMKA
+235 LGVVDLVEMNA
-246 IIWEGGELGAKFH
+246 IVWEGGELGARYH
-259 DEEIPEAMKEQAAEY
+259 VEEIPENLVEQAKEY
-274 RQNLLDTALSVDN
+274 RQILLDTALSVDN
-287 EAMEEYFD
+287 AAMEEYFEH
-295 KGDVSVETLKRC
+295 GDVAVATLKRC
-307 IKAGAISGAFRPV
+307 IKAGTISGAFRPV

-333 LLDAVLDY
+333 LLDAVIDY

-349 GIRVAPEEG
+349 GISIAAGEG
-358 QDDDPNARRIKA
+358 EVDSDDNDRRRIKA
-370 DPNAPFAGLAF
+370 DAKAPFAGLAF

-394 RVYAGTLKSS
+394 RVYAGTLKSG

-409 TTKGHKERIG
+409 TTREHRERVG
-419 RMFQMHADKR
+419 RMFQMLADKR
-429 AEIKEVHAGDIAA
+429 AEIKEVMAGDIAA

-451 GDTLASSDDP
+451 GDTLASQDDP

-472 VIDISVEPKTKEGVE
+472 VIDISVEPKTKDSVD
-487 KMTLGL
+487 KMTMGL
-493 QKLAGEDPSLRLKTD
+493 QKLAGEDPSLRLRTD
-508 QETGQTIL
+508 QESGQTIL

-534 YGVDANIGAPQV
+534 YGVEANIGAPQV
-546 AYRETISKS
+546 AYRETISKA
-555 HTETYTHKKQS
+555 HTETYTHKKQT

-573 EVKIVFEPQERNEG
+573 EVKVVFAPLERNGG
-587 VLFENKVVGG
+587 VVFENKVVGG
-597 TVPKEYIP
+597 AVPKEYIP
-605 AVEKGIRNQAD
+605 AVEKGIKAQAD

-626 DFKYTLVDG
+626 DFKYTLIDG

-669 IMDVEITTPQ
+669 VMDVEVTTPQ

-684 VVGDLNRRRGQIQ
+684 VVGDLNRRRGMIQ
-697 NQESSGST
+697 NQESAGST

-718 GYISHLRSMTKGR
+718 GYISDLRSMTKGR
-731 ASFTMQFHHYD
+731 ASFTMQFHHYE

-748 ADEIMTKSA
+748 ADEIMAKSA

>member
-1 MCIAPD
+1 MS
-7 GGRRLAGPET
+7 GTTSLE
-17 AALKAAPHGIQPAG
+17 
-31 LAKPAALPQKPP
+31 
-43 NQRHPKS
+43 
-50 DAAPFCMTADVE
+50 
-62 AFMADFD
+62 
-69 LGKIRNIGITA
+69 KIRNIGITA

-108 GNTTTDYMDQ
+108 GNTTTDYMEQ

-161 LDGAI
+161 LDGAV

-203 GADFFRAFAT
+203 GADFYRAFDT
-213 LKEKLDIV
+213 LHEKLGIL
-221 ALPLQLPIGIEDSF
+221 ALPLQLPIGVEDQF
-235 LGVIDLVEMKA
+235 VGVVDLVEMKA

-259 DEEIPEAMKEQAAEY
+259 DAPIPAELEEKAKEY
-274 RQNLLDTALSVDN
+274 RQNLLDTALSVDD
-287 EAMEEYFD
+287 AGMEEYFEN
-295 KGDVSVETLKRC
+295 GDVSVETLKRA
-307 IKAGAISGAFRPV
+307 IKTGTISGAFRPV

-349 GIRVAPEEG
+349 GIKVAAEEG
-358 QDDDPNARRIKA
+358 EDESEGADRRVIKA
-370 DPNAPFAGLAF
+370 DPDAPFAGLAF

-394 RVYAGTLKSS
+394 RVYSGTLRSG
-404 DTVMN
+404 DTVLN
-409 TTKGHKERIG
+409 TTKEHRERIG

-493 QKLAGEDPSLRLKTD
+493 QKLAGEDPSLRLRTD

-522 HLEIIIDRLKRE
+522 HLEIIIDRLRRE

-546 AYRETISKS
+546 AYRETISRA
-555 HTETYTHKKQS
+555 HTETYTHKKQT
-566 GGSGQYA
+566 GGSGQFA
-573 EVKIVFEPQERNEG
+573 EVKVIFEPMERNG
-587 VLFENKVVGG
+587 GIVFENKVVGG

-605 AVEKGIRNQAD
+605 AVEKGIKVQAE

-649 AAKACFREGMKKA
+649 AAKACFREGMKRA
-662 GPIILEP
+662 SPIILEP
-669 IMDVEITTPQ
+669 VMDVEITTPQ

-684 VVGDLNRRRGQIQ
+684 VVGDLNRRRGVIQ
-697 NQESSGST
+697 SQESSGST

-718 GYISHLRSMTKGR
+718 GYISQLRGMTKGR

-748 ADEIMTKSA
+748 ADEIMAKSA

>member
-1 MCIAPD
+1 MS
-7 GGRRLAGPET
+7 GTSLA
-17 AALKAAPHGIQPAG
+17 
-31 LAKPAALPQKPP
+31 
-43 NQRHPKS
+43 
-50 DAAPFCMTADVE
+50 
-62 AFMADFD
+62 
-69 LGKIRNIGITA
+69 KIRNIGITA

-101 RIGEVHD
+101 KIGEVHD

-161 LDGAI
+161 LDGAV

-203 GADFFRAFAT
+203 GADFYRAFDT

-221 ALPLQLPIGIEDSF
+221 ALPLQLPIGIEDQF
-235 LGVIDLVEMKA
+235 IGVVDLVEMKA
-246 IIWEGGELGAKFH
+246 IVWEGGELGAKFH
-259 DEEIPEAMKEQAAEY
+259 DEEIPADLLEKAKEH
-274 RQNLLDTALSVDN
+274 RQNLLDTALSVDD
-287 EAMEEYFD
+287 AGMEEYFE
-295 KGDVSVETLKRC
+295 KGDVAIETLKRA
-307 IKAGAISGAFRPV
+307 IKTGTISGAFRPV

-341 LPSPVDVP
+341 LPSPVDIE
-349 GIRVAPEEG
+349 GIKVAPPEGEEE
-358 QDDDPNARRIKA
+358 DPSANRRVIPA
-370 DPNAPFAGLAF
+370 NPDAPFAGLAF

-394 RVYAGTLKSS
+394 RVYAGTLRSG
-404 DTVMN
+404 DTVLN
-409 TTKGHKERIG
+409 TTKGHKERVG

-429 AEIKEVHAGDIAA
+429 EEVKEVHAGDIAA

-472 VIDISVEPKTKEGVE
+472 VIDISVEPKTKEAVE
-487 KMTLGL
+487 KMTLAL

-522 HLEIIIDRLKRE
+522 HLDIIIDRLRRE
-534 YGVDANIGAPQV
+534 YGVEANVGAPQV
-546 AYRETISKS
+546 AYRETISRE

-566 GGSGQYA
+566 GGSGQFA
-573 EVKIVFEPQERNEG
+573 EVKIIFEPQERNEG
-587 VLFENKVVGG
+587 ILFENKVVGG
-597 TVPKEYIP
+597 SVPKEYIP
-605 AVEKGIRNQAD
+605 AVEKGIKVQAD

-662 GPIILEP
+662 GPVILEP

-684 VVGDLNRRRGQIQ
+684 VVGDLNRRRGMIQ

-705 VIVRAHVPLKEMF
+705 VIVRAQVPLKEMF
-718 GYISHLRSMTKGR
+718 GYISNLRSMTKGR

>member
-1 MCIAPD
+1 VS
-7 GGRRLAGPET
+7 E
-17 AALKAAPHGIQPAG
+17 
-31 LAKPAALPQKPP
+31 
-43 NQRHPKS
+43 S
-50 DAAPFCMTADVE
+50 DANPLA
-62 AFMADFD
+62 
-69 LGKIRNIGITA
+69 LIRNIGITA

-108 GNTTTDYMDQ
+108 GNTTTDYMAQ

-130 VTCEWKDHRI
+130 VTCEWKGHRI

-161 LDGAI
+161 LDGAV

-203 GADFFRAFAT
+203 GADFYRAFDT

-221 ALPLQLPIGIEDSF
+221 ALPLQLPIGIEDTF
-235 LGVIDLVEMKA
+235 IGVVDLVEMKA
-246 IIWEGGELGAKFH
+246 IVWEGGELGAKFH
-259 DEEIPEAMKEQAAEY
+259 DEEIPADMMEKAQEY
-274 RQNLLDTALSVDN
+274 RTLLLDTALSVDT

-307 IKAGAISGAFRPV
+307 IKVGAISGVFRPV

-341 LPSPVDVP
+341 LPSPIDVP
-349 GIRVAPEEG
+349 GIKVAEEEDEPEG
-358 QDDDPNARRIKA
+358 TVRRIIPA
-370 DPNAPFAGLAF
+370 DIKAPFAGLAF

-394 RVYAGTLKSS
+394 RVYAGSLKSG

-409 TTKGHKERIG
+409 TTKDHRERIG

-442 FVGLKDTGT
+442 FVGLKDTNT
-451 GDTLASSDDP
+451 GDTLAAAEDP
-461 VVLERMAFPVP
+461 VILERMSFPIP
-472 VIDISVEPKTKEGVE
+472 VIDISVEPKTKDGVE

-493 QKLAGEDPSLRLKTD
+493 QKLAGEDPSLRLRTD
-508 QETGQTIL
+508 QESGQTIL

-522 HLEIIIDRLKRE
+522 HLEIIIDRLQRE

-546 AYRETISKS
+546 AYRETISRP
-555 HTETYTHKKQS
+555 HTEIYTHKKQT

-573 EVKIVFEPQERNEG
+573 EVKILFEPMERNSG
-587 VLFENKVVGG
+587 VVFENKVVGG
-597 TVPKEYIP
+597 SIPKEYIP
-605 AVEKGIRNQAD
+605 AVEKGIRNQCE

-626 DFKYTLVDG
+626 DFKYSLVDG

-649 AAKACFREGMKKA
+649 AAKACFRDGMKKA
-662 GPIILEP
+662 SPIILEP
-669 IMDVEITTPQ
+669 IMDVEVTTPQ

-684 VVGDLNRRRGQIQ
+684 VVGDLNRRRGTIQ
-697 NQESSGST
+697 SQDSAGST
-705 VIVRAHVPLKEMF
+705 VMVRAHVPLKEMF
-718 GYISHLRSMTKGR
+718 GYISQLRGMTKGR

-748 ADEIMTKSA
+748 ADEIMAKSA